1 MLRDK
6 ETAIVNSFWIAWS
19 SLKNNEQ
26 QGYDSIYISLY
37 PLRALTADPTA
48 SRVDWRR
55 EKNKAEPGTSYL
67 FLFCWHP
74 RATSQGRDPPSR
86 LRGLPGSRLCTFD
99 GRMFCGGAWPKA
111 VDQFRPL
118 SLSLSLCSFIVHFSL
133 DIGIDKQ
140 RRQVNL
146 PIHSALVDRMGIAKK
161 RPQLKIKKFNNPI
174 SINRNSTA
182 WTRSFTSQGFSVLRS
197 FWQNEMGNSRNG

>member
-1 MLRDK
+1 M
-6 ETAIVNSFWIAWS
+6 
-19 SLKNNEQ
+19 
-26 QGYDSIYISLY
+26 
-37 PLRALTADPTA
+37 
-48 SRVDWRR
+48 
-55 EKNKAEPGTSYL
+55 

-118 SLSLSLCSFIVHFSL
+118 SLSLSQCSFIVHFSL

-161 RPQLKIKKFNNPI
+161 KASVKNKKVQQSYFNQSKFNSVNEI
-174 SINRNSTA
+174 VHF
-182 WTRSFTSQGFSVLRS
+182 TRIFRSSFVLAK
-197 FWQNEMGNSRNG
+197 